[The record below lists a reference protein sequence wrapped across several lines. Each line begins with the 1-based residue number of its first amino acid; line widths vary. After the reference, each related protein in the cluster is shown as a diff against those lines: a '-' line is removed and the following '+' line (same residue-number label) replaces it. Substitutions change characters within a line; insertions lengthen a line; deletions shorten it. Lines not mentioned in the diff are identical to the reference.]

1 VQTAARFRFLVVIM
15 SPAKEEVSFSFCVE
29 NTSPSFF
36 LMINSFSIPGKE
48 KLISKMAIEMLK
60 TSDCRLDNVVETVK
74 VLKTNSAKIRAYEV
88 ANRVTTLGNQEK
100 PKTL

>member
-1 VQTAARFRFLVVIM
+1 M
-15 SPAKEEVSFSFCVE
+15 SPAKEEVSFSFCVQ
-29 NTSPSFF
+29 NISPSFF
-36 LMINSFSIPGKE
+36 LMINISFSIPGKE

-100 PKTL
+100 PKTLYST

>member
-1 VQTAARFRFLVVIM
+1 
-15 SPAKEEVSFSFCVE
+15 
-29 NTSPSFF
+29 
-36 LMINSFSIPGKE
+36 
-48 KLISKMAIEMLK
+48 MAIEMLK